1 MIPSVRVTG
10 SFEGFFCHQH
20 QFESATRIFHFVLG
34 RFDSGI
40 EIVIREQAGD
50 GDQQA
55 EGGRDQTFGDTARDG
70 GRGSQLIPTHHAEG
84 VHHTRHRAQQSE
96 EGGGGDDGVEDGQ
109 TTAKPFELDG
119 ACLANGLADGKV
131 GVGKGKA
138 EDSSD
143 KIGGGIGDLDGRSLI
158 SAFHKGEDLFHL
170 LRVLAAFF
178 RDDEQRSLQGNNS
191 RNDGGKK

>member
-10 SFEGFFCHQH
+10 PFEGFFCHEH

-40 EIVIREQAGD
+40 EIVVREQAGD

-55 EGGRDQTFGDTARDG
+55 EGGRDQTFGDTTRDG

-84 VHHTRHRAQQSE
+84 VHHAGHRAQQSE

-109 TTAKPFELDG
+109 TTAKPLQLHRAG
-119 ACLANGLADGKV
+119 LANGLTNGKV
-131 GVGKGKA
+131 SIGKGKA

-143 KIGGGIGDLDGRSLI
+143 KIGRGIGDLDGRRLVTT
-158 SAFHKGEDLFHL
+158 FHQRENLFNL
-170 LRVLAAFF
+170 LRILAAFF
-178 RDDEQRSLQGNNS
+178 RDDE
-191 RNDGGKK
+191 